1 MLKKQLMDIK
11 RKIAITQRSRVFDE
25 TRFETF
31 LVFIYQSD
39 YQWYS
44 MTQSSPNIPLTQL
57 KKSISRD
64 RSLYFTWFL
73 QKFVSFYFIL
83 NENLKRFYFDLIIL
97 SIKN

>member
-1 MLKKQLMDIK
+1 VYFGKVCK
-11 RKIAITQRSRVFDE
+11 RKITITQRSRVFDE

-31 LVFIYQSD
+31 SVFIYQSD
-39 YQWYS
+39 YLWDR
-44 MTQSSPNIPLTQL
+44 MTQSSPLTQL

-73 QKFVSFYFIL
+73 QKFVSFCVKL
-83 NENLKRFYFDLIIL
+83 HWELKFYFDLIIL